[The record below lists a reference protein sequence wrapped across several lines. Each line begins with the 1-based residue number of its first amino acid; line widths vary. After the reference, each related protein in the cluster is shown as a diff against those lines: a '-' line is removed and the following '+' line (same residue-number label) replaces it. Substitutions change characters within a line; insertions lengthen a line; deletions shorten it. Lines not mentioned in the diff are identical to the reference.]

1 MHYLMELRLRE
12 NKLAGKIPP
21 LLGNMRSMTT
31 LDLTSN
37 SLQGHIP
44 ESFGGMTALRELW
57 LGCVGLPLGV
67 EIGTLLPRSSK

>member
-12 NKLAGKIPP
+12 NKLAGKVPP

-44 ESFGGMTALRELW
+44 DSFGAMTALRELW
-57 LGCVGLPLGV
+57 LGCVSLLLGAETRVLP
-67 EIGTLLPRSSK
+67 PRS